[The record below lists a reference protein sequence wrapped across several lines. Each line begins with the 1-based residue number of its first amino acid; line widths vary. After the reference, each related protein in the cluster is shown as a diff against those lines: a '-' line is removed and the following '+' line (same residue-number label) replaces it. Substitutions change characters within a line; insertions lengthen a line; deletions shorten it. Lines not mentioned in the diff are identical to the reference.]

1 MEVKF
6 YRNLPNEAA
15 EIRRSVNVKE
25 LKTTNK
31 KAMTNKPYN
40 RQFLQGE

>member
-1 MEVKF
+1 MTAF
-6 YRNLPNEAA
+6 LA
-15 EIRRSVNVKE
+15 ERINVKE